1 MGVSIGHYALKESG
15 SATILFCNYVAVLN
29 EETLL
34 STSHPFSITVI
45 LVFLSTATLYAINAY
60 GDTNDSLDVN
70 LNSIYLKNR
79 SQKDF
84 GILSEIIL
92 QLPYPI
98 SETAKKTGQG
108 PFGGITYFD
117 DKTFATTN
125 TQLASGLGVGRIYYS
140 TSVPGETPYTFIP
153 YLTFYRA
160 LYIDYKNPAG
170 PTVERK
176 INSWLAPGF
185 MYAYRIDKKLALHL
199 DMELYSYSKIRNNRS
214 RIGFSYMPQWPI
226 ILSASYERVSWDLNE
241 NISGNDF
248 FMMGDS
254 REYSA
259 KIIIRDPPN
268 GNFSL
273 ILGYG
278 ALRNA
283 AVPTFF
289 QQREIDSKGG
299 FIGVE
304 ASAGILAW

>member
-1 MGVSIGHYALKESG
+1 MN
-15 SATILFCNYVAVLN
+15 TN
-29 EETLL
+29 
-34 STSHPFSITVI
+34 HPFSITVI
-45 LVFLSTATLYAINAY
+45 LVFLGTATLYAINAY
-60 GDTNDSLDVN
+60 GVTNDSLDVN

-108 PFGGITYFD
+108 PFGGITYID
-117 DKTFATTN
+117 NKTLTTTD
-125 TQLASGLGVGRIYYS
+125 TQLASVFGVGRIYYS

-153 YLTFYRA
+153 YLTFYRG
-160 LYIDYKNPAG
+160 LFIDYKGPVGPAAQG
-170 PTVERK
+170 K
-176 INSWLAPGF
+176 ISTWFAPGF
-185 MYAYRIDKKLALHL
+185 MYAYRFDKKLALHL
-199 DMELYSYSKIRNNRS
+199 DMELYSYSKILNNRA
-214 RIGFSYMPQWPI
+214 RAGFSYTPKWPI
-226 ILSASYERVSWDLNE
+226 IISASYERVSWDLNE
-241 NISGNDF
+241 NIKGNDF

-283 AVPTFF
+283 AVPVFF
-289 QQREIDSKGG
+289 KQREIDSKGRFFG
-299 FIGVE
+299 IE
-304 ASAGILAW
+304 ASAGVLAW